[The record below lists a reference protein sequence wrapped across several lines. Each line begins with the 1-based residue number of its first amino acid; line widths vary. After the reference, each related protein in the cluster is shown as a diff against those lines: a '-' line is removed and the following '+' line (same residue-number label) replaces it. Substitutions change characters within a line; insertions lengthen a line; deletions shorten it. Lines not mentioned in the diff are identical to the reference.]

1 MLVLMGS
8 LEVRRKCRESAW
20 HVVSQGSRVEGACIR
35 TQAGGGHEMALSGC
49 SVPVTRIFISC

>member
-8 LEVRRKCRESAW
+8 LEVRWKCRESAW

-35 TQAGGGHEMALSGC
+35 TPGGRWARDGSERLLST
-49 SVPVTRIFISC
+49 SY